1 MTTTPPPMP
10 EPRKYTT
17 DFIRKTNDE
26 YAAWCKAF
34 YQPEALDERGM
45 VSLHGLWAWQEQEQR
60 ITALEADRKMLRE
73 ALESARGSLS
83 GARSKARENP
93 NLAESTCLHGI
104 SRIDEIVREV
114 DARIALENTK

>member
-60 ITALEADRKMLRE
+60 ITALESDRKMLRE
-73 ALESARGSLS
+73 ALEAMQRHVEELCTVYGVPLPQ
-83 GARSKARENP
+83 ATFDKA
-93 NLAESTCLHGI
+93 ST
-104 SRIDEIVREV
+104 
-114 DARIALENTK
+114 ALMNTHD